1 MEDTNKKIRVGITQ
15 GDINGIGYEVIIK
28 TLADLRVTEFCTPIV
43 YGSSKAAAF
52 HRKALNIENFNLNVI
67 NSPEEANDKRS
78 NIINCGDENLK
89 VELAKSTEEAGK
101 AAFMAL
107 ERATSDLKAGLID
120 VLVTAPINKKN
131 IQSDDFHF
139 PGHTEYLQD
148 RFSNNGERGMTLLV
162 SDVLRVAVVT
172 GHVPLKQIAPYIT
185 QEAILNKLIDLN
197 KSLRQDFS
205 VQRPRIAVLGLN
217 PHAGDGGVL
226 GQEEEE
232 IIIPALKKATDEG
245 ITCFG
250 PYPADSFFG
259 SGSFKNFD
267 AVLAMYHDQGQTP
280 FKCIAMESGVNFTAN
295 LPIIR
300 TSPVHGTAYDKVGIG
315 NASEESFRNALYLAC
330 DVYNCRKQYIELSK
344 NKLKKQEIEIS
355 GQVD

>member
-1 MEDTNKKIRVGITQ
+1 MEETYKIKVGITQ

-28 TLADLRVTEFCTPIV
+28 TLADLRVNEFCVPIV

-52 HRKALNIENFNLNVI
+52 HRKALDIENFNLNAI
-67 NSPEEANDKRS
+67 NTPEEANEKRS
-78 NIINCGDENLK
+78 NIINCGDENVK

-107 ERATSDLKAGLID
+107 ERASADLKNGLID

-131 IQSDDFHF
+131 IQSEDFHF

-148 RFSNNGERGMTLLV
+148 RFSKNGEKGLTMLV

-172 GHVPLKQIAPYIT
+172 GHVPVKQIASYIT
-185 QEAILNKLIDLN
+185 QDGIVDKLKDLN
-197 KSLRQDFS
+197 NALRQDFA

-217 PHAGDGGVL
+217 PHAGDGRVL
-226 GQEEEE
+226 GDEEED
-232 IIIPALKKATDEG
+232 IIIPAVKRANELG

-267 AVLAMYHDQGQTP
+267 AVLAMYHDQGQVP
-280 FKCIAMESGVNFTAN
+280 FKCIAMESGVNYTAN
-295 LPIIR
+295 LPVIR

-330 DVYNCRKQYIELSK
+330 DIYKCRKQYVELSK
-344 NKLKKQEIEIS
+344 NKLKKQDIEIS
-355 GQVD
+355 GHVD